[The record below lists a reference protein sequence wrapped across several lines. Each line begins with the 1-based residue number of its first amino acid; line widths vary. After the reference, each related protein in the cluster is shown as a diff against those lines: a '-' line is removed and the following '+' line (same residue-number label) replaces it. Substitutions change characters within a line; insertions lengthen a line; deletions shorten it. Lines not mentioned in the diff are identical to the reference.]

1 MPATSRITDVGVGV
15 CAKHDSPKSVTGIII
30 TGSVNHTVENLGV
43 ALLMGIVMC
52 SCGHAAPIV
61 YSVKVDNTTNS
72 LPKAHVG
79 SQFVGDPV
87 GVIVTGAATII
98 N

>member
-1 MPATSRITDVGVGV
+1 MPATSRITDLGIGICGAHKNPQPVV
-15 CAKHDSPKSVTGIII
+15 GIII
-30 TGSVNHTVENLGV
+30 TGSANHTVENLGV
-43 ALLMGIVMC
+43 ALLMGIVAC
-52 SCGHAAPIV
+52 DCGHMAPIV
-61 YSVKVDNTTNS
+61 YSVKVDNTTNL

>member
-15 CAKHDSPKSVTGIII
+15 CTAHDSPKSVTGIII
-30 TGSVNHTVENLGV
+30 TGSANHTVENLGV
-43 ALLMGIVMC
+43 ALLMGIVVC
-52 SCGHAAPIV
+52 SCNHVAPIV
-61 YSVKVDNTTNS
+61 FSVKLDNTTNN

-87 GVIVTGAATII
+87 GIIVTGAATII